1 MNAPKVRLGDLGRM
15 IRGSGIRRN
24 ETVPEGLPC
33 IRYGEIYTSYNVVL
47 DRPRSFVPPS
57 LYEKCPHIKK
67 GDLVLALTGENK
79 EEIAK
84 SLAYFGE
91 EEVAAGGDTAVW
103 TGHGCDPLYLA
114 YMMYSPRMIRAKADA
129 SNGHI
134 VVHASVKKLQQ
145 IEVSLPPLS
154 EQRKI
159 AASVDKAM
167 KRVDAIERQFEKL
180 RETAAACFKA
190 ELDVLFRRELF
201 AGKWP
206 MHMLREHVDVLAGYA
221 FKGDSFSNAGI
232 KICGGLII
240 MPDRIKWE
248 ECKHWRDAKGF
259 ETFLLAENDIVV
271 ALDRPWISSGFKVGK
286 IEMKDLPCLL
296 IQRTAR
302 LRARNVDPDFLLLLL
317 RDKSFREHCSTSGT
331 TVPHISHKD
340 IETFPIPIPPMAR
353 QKEVVAKIAEDKA
366 RCDGISALAARG
378 LANCARMRKAILAEA
393 FAV

>member
-114 YMMYSPRMIRAKADA
+114 YMMYSPRMIKAKADA

-159 AASVDKAM
+159 GAFVDKAI

-180 RETAAACFKA
+180 RRKADEYLLSAMSGAFTSSTGKKALADVCKSMSVGIVVRPTRYYVKDGLRAFRNTNIRPNAVRDADWICVDRRAIFENPRSEVKSGDVVVARSGLPGVAAVIEARHDGYA
-190 ELDVLFRRELF
+190 AIDVLILKPDPDSVDSHYLAYYINTPHSQALIKRMNNGVAQSHVGLTNIAKLPVAVPE
-201 AGKWP
+201 
-206 MHMLREHVDVLAGYA
+206 LREQR
-221 FKGDSFSNAGI
+221 
-232 KICGGLII
+232 
-240 MPDRIKWE
+240 RIV
-248 ECKHWRDAKGF
+248 A
-259 ETFLLAENDIVV
+259 
-271 ALDRPWISSGFKVGK
+271 ALDA
-286 IEMKDLPCLL
+286 
-296 IQRTAR
+296 AR
-302 LRARNVDPDFLLLLL
+302 RRAGEFD
-317 RDKSFREHCSTSGT
+317 
-331 TVPHISHKD
+331 
-340 IETFPIPIPPMAR
+340 
-353 QKEVVAKIAEDKA
+353 
-366 RCDGISALAARG
+366 ALAARG